1 MDLFETLG
9 LGPRQPEEN
18 ELYVALYSDPHDPAA
33 GPAPGP
39 GDGVEPA
46 AGEEAA
52 AAPLSEGKW
61 WSDRLEALRARC
73 AAWLLP
79 HTAGYVWNKDPLQL
93 RSSARQQPPW
103 RRAAAAKQQ
112 QQQQRAARRGQPVAG
127 AGGPGAA
134 RGEEEEEGCLW
145 AVMRFGDAVDDEW
158 WAVWLLLRMSR
169 ELQDLTVQVWDNDG
183 QFLLIEAA
191 YALPRWLKPETAE
204 HRVWLRHGRLH
215 LLPLPSAAAPDLPAS
230 PSRQQ
235 ALGILRQGRYST
247 AAPKV
252 QRPIDERL
260 AGYPAAARRRQQH
273 TARCLLPG
281 PLAAAL
287 RAEPQLVAELV
298 AAFYYRDADDMRA
311 AARMRHLPPSLDC
324 GAALVRMTRC
334 HYAQLAQQRFAPP
347 RGMPSH
353 LPPGAP
359 ADGPLARAADL
370 GLKLTVAAEILC
382 ARHAAAAAASGFS
395 GRGGAAGG
403 AGAGASG
410 SSEDAGGGEAG
421 QAGEGAS
428 GAGAGP
434 GSGPG
439 VLTEAA
445 LVAAHPEAWRRFKAS
460 LEARGYFDGNIAGS
474 RRYKEL
480 LAAAMEA
487 FLAGRAEAEAAAA
500 EAEAGEAGAAAAA
513 GVGGRARDPRRRL
526 AELVMWAAAHPEE
539 AAAAE
544 AAGSSDA
551 AGSASRILRT
561 SIPIQ

>member
-18 ELYVALYSDPHDPAA
+18 ELYVALFADPPVTAA
-33 GPAPGP
+33 GHDDDPGAGR
-39 GDGVEPA
+39 GDAQGA
-46 AGEEAA
+46 EAA
-52 AAPLSEGKW
+52 AAAAGTQQSEA
-61 WSDRLEALRARC
+61 DHLEALRARC

-79 HTAGYVWNKDPLQL
+79 HTAGYVWNKDPLVL

-103 RRAAAAKQQ
+103 RRRGRGGGRGRGRAAQQ
-112 QQQQRAARRGQPVAG
+112 QLGQQHQ
-127 AGGPGAA
+127 
-134 RGEEEEEGCLW
+134 EEAEAEKEEEGCLW

-158 WAVWLLLRMSR
+158 WAVWLLLRMTR

-235 ALGILRQGRYST
+235 ALDILRQGRYAT

-298 AAFYYRDADDMRA
+298 EAFYYRDADDMRA
-311 AARMRHLPPSLDC
+311 AGRMHHLPPGLER
-324 GAALVRMTRC
+324 APALVRMTRC

-382 ARHAAAAAASGFS
+382 ARHAAASSGGGGGGASGV
-395 GRGGAAGG
+395 GGAE
-403 AGAGASG
+403 AGAGA
-410 SSEDAGGGEAG
+410 
-421 QAGEGAS
+421 EGA
-428 GAGAGP
+428 GV
-434 GSGPG
+434 GPG

-445 LVAAHPEAWRRFKAS
+445 VAAAHPEAWRRFKGS
-460 LEARGYFDGNIAGS
+460 LEARGYFDGNIPGS

-480 LAAAMEA
+480 LAAAMET

-500 EAEAGEAGAAAAA
+500 EEAEAQAEGGSGTSAVAAPAAPG
-513 GVGGRARDPRRRL
+513 GVGGVRGRDPRRRL
-526 AELVMWAAAHPEE
+526 AELVMWAAAHPE
-539 AAAAE
+539 AAAALGAE
-544 AAGSSDA
+544 AGGA
-551 AGSASRILRT
+551 ATGPAM
-561 SIPIQ
+561 